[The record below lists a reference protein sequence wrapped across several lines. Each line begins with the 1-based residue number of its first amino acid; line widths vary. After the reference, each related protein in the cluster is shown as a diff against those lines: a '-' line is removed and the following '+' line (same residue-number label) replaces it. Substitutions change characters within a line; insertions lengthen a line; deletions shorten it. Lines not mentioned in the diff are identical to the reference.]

1 MCRLLGALFVKI
13 GGLQYHLLEAECSLF
28 KQAVKGRQSDGWGI
42 GYYSDENPVVR
53 KSEKAVYDD
62 RSSFEEAAKSVRGR
76 IIMAHVRKASNPRR
90 LPFEKL
96 ISLENSQPFH
106 YLNYMIVHNGSI
118 TIPDEV
124 TERIGSYANLI
135 RSNNDSE
142 VYFYLL
148 LYLVEKEGGIIAAF
162 RKVERTLMEV
172 FQEEEA
178 TKFEKPFTSLNA
190 IFSDGEKM
198 YAFSRYLTDSGKSIC
213 YGDSSMFQMCF
224 KLNEEHVVVASEK
237 TDRGAW
243 LPLGNNSLLTCWVEE
258 DRIKHELLDFNES
271 M

>member
-1 MCRLLGALFVKI
+1 
-13 GGLQYHLLEAECSLF
+13 
-28 KQAVKGRQSDGWGI
+28 
-42 GYYSDENPVVR
+42 VR

-62 RSSFEEAAKSVRGR
+62 RPKFEEVARSVKSR
-76 IIMAHVRKASNPRR
+76 IIMAHVRKASNPRG

-124 TERIGSYANLI
+124 IKRIGSYANLI

-148 LYLVEKEGGIIAAF
+148 LYLAEKESSIIAAF
-162 RKVERTLMEV
+162 RRVEQVLMEV
-172 FQEEEA
+172 FREEG
-178 TKFEKPFTSLNA
+178 TVRFEKPFTSLNA
-190 IFSDGEKM
+190 IFSDGKKI

-213 YGDSSMFQMCF
+213 YGDSPIFQMCF
-224 KLNEEHVVVASEK
+224 KLNEDYVVIASEK

-243 LPLGNNSLLTCWVEE
+243 LPLGNNNLLICWVEE
-258 DRIKHELLDFNES
+258 DRIKHELMDFNELGS
-271 M
+271 